1 MVDLKRQS
9 EGHENVRLA
18 PMNSKVLWS
27 ASVCLRFY
35 TELQDQTFIVFSMD
49 VPTQSNSIALFRRD
63 IPNEYH
69 LYING
74 EYGTFY
80 GLPFD
85 VNKWNSICLVW
96 DASNRLS
103 QITVNQIRSV
113 KKTRHVSPGD
123 SVAGT
128 PIITLGQDQD
138 SYGGS
143 FDASQAF
150 IGHIRAVHMWDY
162 VISACEI
169 QNYMQGLA
177 YSPGNYLDWGR
188 MDYSIHGYVLLEDY
202 ETC

>member
-49 VPTQSNSIALFRRD
+49 VPTQSNSIALFRND
-63 IPNEYH
+63 ITKEYD
-69 LYING
+69 LYIG
-74 EYGTFY
+74 GSYGTFY

-85 VNKWNSICLVW
+85 LNKWNSMCLTW
-96 DASNRLS
+96 DAATGLS
-103 QITVNQIRSV
+103 QVTVNQISSV
-113 KKTRHVSPGD
+113 KTTRHVGGSI
-123 SVAGT
+123 AGT

-150 IGHIRAVHMWDY
+150 IGHIRDVHMWDY

-188 MDYSIHGYVLLEDY
+188 MDYSIHGYVLLEDH